1 MRVFFGNETW
11 SGAQAACRAKG
22 GDLLT
27 VETRNGQRFV
37 SGWLRAKGNWN
48 FIYDHQQMSKA

>member
-22 GDLLT
+22 ADLLT
-27 VETRNGQRFV
+27 VETRNAQRFV
-37 SGWLRAKGNWN
+37 CGWLRAKSNWN
-48 FIYDHQQMSKA
+48 FI

>member
-48 FIYDHQQMSKA
+48 FI